1 MGNIDKSPY
10 IALLIV
16 SSNPIEE
23 KCPLNYHI
31 PYRRIS
37 ILFLISITLVFS
49 SLYLLPLAYSQRIS
63 YISSWSEF
71 GRKETSLSL
80 PEGIAVDQEGNVY
93 VADTG
98 NNRIQVFSSDGTFI
112 SKWGRYGR
120 SEVGL
125 RSPADIAIDSSSD
138 NMLVADTENSGIFVF
153 TSRLPTSDESFPSGE
168 EKISGND
175 TGDQI
180 ILSGYLWN

>member
-1 MGNIDKSPY
+1 MW
-10 IALLIV
+10 LIQ
-16 SSNPIEE
+16 
-23 KCPLNYHI
+23 
-31 PYRRIS
+31 
-37 ILFLISITLVFS
+37 
-49 SLYLLPLAYSQRIS
+49 A
-63 YISSWSEF
+63 
-71 GRKETSLSL
+71 
-80 PEGIAVDQEGNVY
+80 
-93 VADTG
+93 
-98 NNRIQVFSSDGTFI
+98 NNRIQVFSSDGSFI

-138 NMLVADTENSGIFVF
+138 NMLVADTENSRIFVF

>member
-1 MGNIDKSPY
+1 M
-10 IALLIV
+10 
-16 SSNPIEE
+16 
-23 KCPLNYHI
+23 
-31 PYRRIS
+31 
-37 ILFLISITLVFS
+37 
-49 SLYLLPLAYSQRIS
+49 
-63 YISSWSEF
+63 
-71 GRKETSLSL
+71 
-80 PEGIAVDQEGNVY
+80 
-93 VADTG
+93 ADTG
-98 NNRIQVFSSDGTFI
+98 NNRIQVFSSDGNFI